1 MWQLVERKNERWL
14 ITINHK
20 PLTYQYYVLQYCILH
35 TVSLV
40 TRHSLACHERD
51 EREVTRS
58 LRLSNY
64 KLNGDAGTRY
74 KNACSNQKSDI
85 CFFAATKDEEAILKD
100 DAEAWLNF
108 ARKEGAYH

>member
-1 MWQLVERKNERWL
+1 M
-14 ITINHK
+14 
-20 PLTYQYYVLQYCILH
+20 
-35 TVSLV
+35 SLV

-74 KNACSNQKSDI
+74 KNACLNRKSDI
-85 CFFAATKDEEAILKD
+85 CFYAATKDEEAILID
-100 DAEAWLNF
+100 DAEAGLNF